1 MKTAGMLLLTA
12 GFLAGAYVAV
22 LHRTNEIDWPLFVP
36 AIVVAAVGVTLA
48 RLSAQRAARSEERLS
63 GNVRLLEQSLDNV
76 VARIGELCEKKDQ
89 LDVYRVH
96 EQIDKLFPSSLSA
109 FVEARESLI
118 HVYDLQAYADVM
130 NAFAAGERYL
140 NRVWSCSV
148 DGYVDELNEYLDR
161 SREQFTAALAELRE
175 LARRRS

>member
-1 MKTAGMLLLTA
+1 MKMAGLLLLTA

-22 LHRTNEIDWPLFVP
+22 LHRTNEVDWQLFVP

-48 RLSAQRAARSEERLS
+48 RLSAQRAARSEDRLS
-63 GNVRLLEQSLDNV
+63 GNVRLLEESLENV
-76 VARIGELCEKKDQ
+76 VARMGELCEKKDR

-96 EQIDKLFPSSLSA
+96 EQIDALFPQSLNA

-118 HVYDLQAYADVM
+118 HVYGLQAYADVM
-130 NAFAAGERYL
+130 NPFAAGERYL

-161 SREQFTAALAELRE
+161 SQEQFSVALATLRE
-175 LARRRS
+175 LAQRRG